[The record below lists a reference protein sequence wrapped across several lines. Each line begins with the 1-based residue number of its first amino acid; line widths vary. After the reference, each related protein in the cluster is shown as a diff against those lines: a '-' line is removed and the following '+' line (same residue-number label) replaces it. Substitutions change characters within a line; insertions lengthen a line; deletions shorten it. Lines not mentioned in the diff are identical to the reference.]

1 MDWFPWSMLQEE
13 YALISCSFWEE
24 ALLLA
29 HICFRTA
36 LLPAQSKPHP
46 WEARRTSRRW
56 RTRSSCSE
64 IVAGTNKDHHSF
76 NERHTAIWLSKISRF
91 ILDLLSHEYFLR
103 IPQALAAP
111 LAYIPLQRV
120 SRTDTRLC
128 LSSAATSLFQML
140 CSSSLSSNTAKS
152 TIPHNHVAPPGC
164 WHLSLSFNCILRS
177 AIIRSFNDF
186 RHLYKA

>member
-64 IVAGTNKDHHSF
+64 IVAGTNKDHHSS

-120 SRTDTRLC
+120 SRTDTRLWVRPRLPYFKC
-128 LSSAATSLFQML
+128 FALPHCLATLPNLPFHTTTWHLRGADICLCPLIVSWDLLSSEALMISDT
-140 CSSSLSSNTAKS
+140 CTRRK
-152 TIPHNHVAPPGC
+152 
-164 WHLSLSFNCILRS
+164 
-177 AIIRSFNDF
+177 
-186 RHLYKA
+186 